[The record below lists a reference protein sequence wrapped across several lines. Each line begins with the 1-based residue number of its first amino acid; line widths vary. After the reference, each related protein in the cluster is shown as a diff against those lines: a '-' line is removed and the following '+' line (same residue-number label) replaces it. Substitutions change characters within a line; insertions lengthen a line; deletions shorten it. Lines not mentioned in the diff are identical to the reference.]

1 MLRTWHPYRTPPF
14 FTSDSSTLVPQTESH
29 WWLERIRWCPGHILQ
44 LNFSWKKSS
53 CHTLS
58 DANWSVVSVNNGKVH
73 VKRAF
78 LISSEATVCT
88 NSAWAC
94 GQAAF
99 SGVAL
104 VNWMHLNEFDL
115 PEHPSRVWHLMKKW
129 RKALYGSVMSCNNE
143 VD

>member
-1 MLRTWHPYRTPPF
+1 MLRPWHPYCALQF
-14 FTSDSSTLVPQTESH
+14 FTSDSSSLVPQTESH

-53 CHTLS
+53 CYTFS

-73 VKRAF
+73 FRRSF
-78 LISSEATVCT
+78 LISAEATVYT
-88 NSAWAC
+88 NPAWVC

-99 SGVAL
+99 SGIAS

-115 PEHPSRVWHLMKKW
+115 PELLCRIWCLIKSW
-129 RKALYGSVMSCNNE
+129 RKVLYGSVMSWNDE